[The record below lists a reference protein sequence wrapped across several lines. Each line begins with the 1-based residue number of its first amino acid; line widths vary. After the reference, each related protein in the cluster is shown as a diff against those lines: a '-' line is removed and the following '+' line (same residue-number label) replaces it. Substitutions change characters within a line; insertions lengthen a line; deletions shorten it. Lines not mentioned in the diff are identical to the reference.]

1 MILNAFW
8 LATVKAVSSYKQTM
22 SRENRKKNV
31 SDRRIIMNLIVAA
44 DKNWGIGKDNKL
56 LVSIPSDMKFFRQET
71 MGKVVVMGRKTL
83 ESFPNGLPLKNRT
96 NVVLTSDKNYQ
107 VKDAVIVHSI
117 DEVLEE
123 LKKYDDD
130 EIYVIGGGKVYEELL
145 PYCDVA
151 HVTKIDFAFEADT
164 HFPNLDEDS
173 EWEIT
178 AASDEQTYFDL
189 EYTFVK
195 YERK

>member
-1 MILNAFW
+1 
-8 LATVKAVSSYKQTM
+8 
-22 SRENRKKNV
+22 
-31 SDRRIIMNLIVAA
+31 MNLIVAA

-164 HFPNLDEDS
+164 HFPNLGEDP

>member
-1 MILNAFW
+1 
-8 LATVKAVSSYKQTM
+8 
-22 SRENRKKNV
+22 
-31 SDRRIIMNLIVAA
+31 MNLIVAA

-130 EIYVIGGGKVYEELL
+130 EIYVIG
-145 PYCDVA
+145 
-151 HVTKIDFAFEADT
+151 
-164 HFPNLDEDS
+164 
-173 EWEIT
+173 
-178 AASDEQTYFDL
+178 
-189 EYTFVK
+189 
-195 YERK
+195 

>member
-1 MILNAFW
+1 
-8 LATVKAVSSYKQTM
+8 
-22 SRENRKKNV
+22 
-31 SDRRIIMNLIVAA
+31 MNLIVAA

-123 LKKYDDD
+123 LKKYDQD
-130 EIYVIGGGKVYEELL
+130 
-145 PYCDVA
+145 
-151 HVTKIDFAFEADT
+151 
-164 HFPNLDEDS
+164 
-173 EWEIT
+173 
-178 AASDEQTYFDL
+178 
-189 EYTFVK
+189 
-195 YERK
+195 

>member
-1 MILNAFW
+1 
-8 LATVKAVSSYKQTM
+8 
-22 SRENRKKNV
+22 
-31 SDRRIIMNLIVAA
+31 MNLIVAA

-83 ESFPNGLPLKNRT
+83 ENFPNGLPLKNRT

-164 HFPNLDEDS
+164 HFPNLDEDT